1 MPVYEV
7 FRQERPGEP
16 MTHAGS
22 LIAPSDD
29 LAAQYARDIFSR
41 RSEALRLWVVA
52 RERIAELEDP
62 DLLKP
67 PGDHLY
73 RVPAGYNVV
82 DKLRA
87 IKARVAAE
95 RQGRAELAPESI
107 APSSEEEA
115 RARPAR

>member
-1 MPVYEV
+1 MSIYEV

-41 RSEALRLWVVA
+41 RNEALRLWVVA
-52 RERIAELEDP
+52 RERITELDDP

-73 RVPAGYNVV
+73 RVPAGYNIVG
-82 DKLRA
+82 KLREV
-87 IKARVAAE
+87 KARVAAE
-95 RQGRAELAPESI
+95 RGTPVPQATES
-107 APSSEEEA
+107 S
-115 RARPAR
+115 